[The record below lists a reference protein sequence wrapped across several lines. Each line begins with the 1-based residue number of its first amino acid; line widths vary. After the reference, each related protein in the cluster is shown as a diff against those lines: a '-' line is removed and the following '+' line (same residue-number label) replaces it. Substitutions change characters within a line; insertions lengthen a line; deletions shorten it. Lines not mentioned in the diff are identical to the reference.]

1 MDRQDIHFPPS
12 QVALRDDVHAVG
24 GLVGEV
30 LRDQGGDEL
39 FSLVEGDRVAAI
51 RRHGGDEAGAAE
63 LAFRTAGRSPALAQ
77 ELVRAFSTWFQ
88 VVNLAEKVHR
98 VRRRR
103 QYLNDSERP
112 QPGGIGDAI
121 MRLKVDGF
129 SAEQVLELLR
139 GLTLY
144 PTFTTHPTEVTRRTI
159 LRKQQQI
166 AALMIE
172 RLDPSQ
178 TPDERRLVWERVRME
193 VTSGWQTENHPRER
207 LTVAD
212 EREHVLFYLTEV
224 IYRIIPAFYE
234 EIEFAF
240 EHAYGSPPGSLPLPI
255 MLRFGTW
262 VGGDMDGNPEIHAKA
277 IRETLHRQQ
286 RVIVSTYYEE
296 CLALADRLSQSAS
309 RVGVSRQL
317 ELRIEEYLR
326 LLPGT
331 QSIAPARHD
340 RMPYRLF
347 LGQIAERLRTTYD
360 GNPNQYERVEQFE
373 ADVRLVADSLRDH
386 KGLHAGLA
394 PVERLLRRIRT
405 FGFHLATLGIRQH
418 ADVHRQVVGEGLGD
432 AGWRSRPAA
441 ERGATL
447 ADALARDLGP
457 VAPLG
462 AIGRRTLAVFEAM
475 VQCRHRYGRRAVG
488 DYIVCETVER
498 DDLLSVLLLARW
510 ADATDKKTGQVPIDV
525 VPLFDT
531 VPALRRAAEVMRGL
545 FEEPQYR
552 QHLASRDHRQTI
564 LIGYSDS
571 NKNSGIAAARFALYE
586 AQGALVEAAR
596 ASDTELVIF
605 HGRGGTTSRGGGR
618 VDTLVRSTPPGAI
631 RRELRVTEQGDVVN
645 NQYGLPV
652 IALRNFGR
660 ALNAVVQATAG
671 TMHRGPEKPLFLDF
685 MATVAQQSEKRY
697 ASLLA
702 DPERLHRFF
711 HQVTPIDVIERMHV
725 GARPAY
731 RRDRRDLAGLRAIP
745 WVFAWTQTRHLLP
758 GWYGVGSGLDA
769 AVRQHGS
776 SLLTQTY
783 GGWPFFATLLDDVE
797 SELAKVDRGIAALY
811 ESLVDDEFR
820 PYIEEIWREYALTC
834 RWVSWTKGEVDLL
847 DSNPN
852 LQRAILLRAPY
863 LDPMHL
869 MQVDLLKRWRASGRT
884 DLALLEAL
892 TASISGIAQGLQST
906 G

>member
-12 QVALRDDVHAVG
+12 QAALRDDVHAVG

-51 RRHGGDEAGAAE
+51 QRRAGDESGAAE
-63 LAFRTAGRSPALAQ
+63 LAMRTAARSPAVAQ
-77 ELVRAFSTWFQ
+77 DLVRAFSTWFQ

-103 QYLNDSERP
+103 NYLNDSDRP

-121 MRLKVDGF
+121 MRLKVDGH
-129 SAEQVLELLR
+129 SAEQALALLR
-139 GLTLY
+139 DLTLR
-144 PTFTTHPTEVTRRTI
+144 PTFTTHPTEVTRRTM

-166 AALMIE
+166 ASLMIE

-193 VTSGWQTENHPRER
+193 LTSGWQTENHPRER

-224 IYRIIPAFYE
+224 IYRIVPAFYE

-240 EHAYGSPPGSLPLPI
+240 EHAYGIDRSAMPLPI
-255 MLRFGTW
+255 MLNFGTW

-286 RVIVSTYYEE
+286 KVIISTYYDE
-296 CLALADRLSQSAS
+296 CLALADRLSQSAT

-317 ELRIEEYLR
+317 EGRIEEYLR

-347 LGQIAERLRTTYD
+347 LSQVAERLKTTYD
-360 GNPNQYERVEQFE
+360 GNPAQYEHVGQFE
-373 ADVRLVADSLRDH
+373 ADVVLVAESLRNN
-386 KGLHAGLA
+386 KGTHAGLF
-394 PVERLLRRIRT
+394 PIERLLRRIRT
-405 FGFHLATLGIRQH
+405 FGFHLATLDIRQH
-418 ADVHRQVVGEGLGD
+418 ADVHRQVIGEGFGD
-432 AGWRSRPAA
+432 ADWEQRSVQ
-441 ERGATL
+441 ERT
-447 ADALARDLGP
+447 DALGRALERDQGP

-462 AIGRRTLAVFEAM
+462 ATGRRTLAVFEAM
-475 VQCRHRYGRRAVG
+475 VQCRHRFGRRAVG
-488 DYIVCETVER
+488 DYIVCGTR
-498 DDLLSVLLLARW
+498 DLDDLLSVLLLARW
-510 ADATDKKTGQVPIDV
+510 ADVTDKKTGQAPIDV

-531 VPALRRAAEVMRGL
+531 VPTLQRSAEVMRSL
-545 FEEPQYR
+545 FDDPRYR
-552 QHLASRDHRQTI
+552 RHLESRGRRQTV
-564 LIGYSDS
+564 LVGYSDS
-571 NKNSGIAAARFALYE
+571 NKGSGIATARFGLYQ
-586 AQGALVEAAR
+586 AQQALVEVAG
-596 ASDTELVIF
+596 ASDIRLTLF
-605 HGRGGTTSRGGGR
+605 YGRGGTTSRGGGR
-618 VDTLVRSTPPGAI
+618 IDALVRSAPPGAI
-631 RRELRVTEQGDVVN
+631 RNELRVTEQGDVVN
-645 NQYGLPV
+645 NNYGLPV

-660 ALNAVVQATAG
+660 AFHSVVLATAG
-671 TMHRGPEKPLFLDF
+671 TMRQGPGKPRFPEF
-685 MATVAQQSEKRY
+685 MATVSEASEKRY
-697 ASLLA
+697 ADLLA
-702 DPERLHRFF
+702 EPEKLHRFF
-711 HQVTPIDVIERMHV
+711 RQVTPIDVIERMHV

-731 RRDRRDLAGLRAIP
+731 RQGRHDLAGLRAVP
-745 WVFAWTQTRHLLP
+745 WVFAWTQSRHLLP
-758 GWYGVGSGLDA
+758 GWFGMGSGLDA
-769 AVRQHGS
+769 AARTHGS
-776 SLLTQTY
+776 SALAEMY

-797 SELAKVDRGIAALY
+797 SQLAKADATIATLY
-811 ESLVDDEFR
+811 EALIEPEFL
-820 PYIEEIWREYALTC
+820 PYVEEIHREYALTC
-834 RWVSWTKGEVDLL
+834 RWVTWIKGEVDLL
-847 DSNPN
+847 DSDPN

-869 MQVDLLKRWRASGRT
+869 MQVDLLKRWRASGCADRELL
-884 DLALLEAL
+884 DALMS
-892 TASISGIAQGLQST
+892 SISGIAQGLQST